1 MKKFIVFMQIV
12 AIFGITSPAFADKV
26 KIPERTVIPVKLIQH
41 LKGGEVIPGQ
51 SVDFEVAR
59 NIIIDGFVVI
69 KRGSPAYGTITT
81 SQKAG
86 YVSQGGKI
94 GINIDYCKAVDGTRV
109 YLKSILQKE
118 EESHLG
124 ANIAA
129 SVILCP
135 FILAAKGEEAE
146 LPVGTEFRS
155 YTENDVFV
163 TVLAS
168 EKLTNKEIREI
179 QEKEMEERKRLEQER
194 IEKEKREKEK
204 KEQEDE
210 Y

>member
-1 MKKFIVFMQIV
+1 MPDSIWGCSSGK
-12 AIFGITSPAFADKV
+12 IFFVTFSRRSLF
-26 KIPERTVIPVKLIQH
+26 
-41 LKGGEVIPGQ
+41 
-51 SVDFEVAR
+51 
-59 NIIIDGFVVI
+59 IIDGFVVI